1 MRVAAEAPTGSG
13 EWLTLA
19 ELTERTGRTP
29 AAVRSW
35 MRRRRKEGR
44 LRVQRNNRGETQ
56 IWATAEH
63 LMELGR
69 GRDPGDD
76 RTGDPGDDPAVTG
89 LLEEVAE
96 LRHTLGRA
104 EGELE
109 AERRH
114 SASLAGLLAEERVRA
129 DQLRAEHRITVAEL
143 RAELAEERRP
153 WLAKVLEGMRRKG

>member
-1 MRVAAEAPTGSG
+1 VTGAG

-19 ELTERTGRTP
+19 ELTGRTGRTP

-44 LRVQRNNRGETQ
+44 LRTQRNNRGETQ

-63 LMELGR
+63 LAELGQ

-76 RTGDPGDDPAVTG
+76 RISDPGVTG

-96 LRHTLGRA
+96 LRHALGRA
-104 EGELE
+104 EGELA
-109 AERRH
+109 AEQRRN
-114 SASLAGLLAEERVRA
+114 
-129 DQLRAEHRITVAEL
+129 AEL
-143 RAELAEERRP
+143 VAPLTAALAKAEARRP
-153 WLAKVLEGMRRKG
+153 WLAKVIDGLRRR

>member
-56 IWATAEH
+56 IWATTEH
-63 LMELGR
+63 LAELDR

-76 RTGDPGDDPAVTG
+76 PAAPG

-129 DQLRAEHRITVAEL
+129 DQIRAEHRTAVAEL
-143 RAELAEERRP
+143 RAELAEARRP
-153 WLAKVLEGMRRKG
+153 WLAKVLEGLRRKGS